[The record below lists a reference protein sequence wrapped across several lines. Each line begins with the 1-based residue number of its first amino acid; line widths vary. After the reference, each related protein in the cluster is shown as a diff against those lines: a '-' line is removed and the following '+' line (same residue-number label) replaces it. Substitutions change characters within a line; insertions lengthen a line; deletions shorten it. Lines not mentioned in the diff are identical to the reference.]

1 MEQLACGHAAPIA
14 GHACAHLLKTPGAPY
29 AVRFT
34 GQGQDLD
41 LLCDDCDGP
50 TAPARADLQ
59 PLCVDCQQ
67 AHLERLEDLLH
78 ALGRPEVRTRASA
91 LRFEHREHTLPS
103 LAGTPL
109 LALEPLGSAPRSQ
122 WLAVTPTGDLLRL
135 DLEAGTT
142 TRLATVPSDAVVLS
156 EPLALHVSDCGRY
169 AAVANA
175 AGSHGVVLSLDSGA
189 VTMKLDRGTYHVTHC
204 QFPLAFFRDGD
215 RTLLVHG
222 TEWNQLDI
230 SDPSTGERLTPR
242 PDDAATKSED
252 AKAHGLDYFHCG
264 LTVSPDGQ
272 WLVDDGWVWHPV
284 GILTS
289 LSLRRWLHE
298 NVWESED
305 GPSRKS
311 LRQVEY
317 FWDGPRCFVGPRLL
331 AVWGFGSTDRTLFD
345 AALVLDIESGKLRRW
360 FPGPRGDFHCD
371 GQFLLTRAS
380 DEGTAVWNWETGER
394 LLVDAELKPTAWHPA
409 ARSFVSVV
417 APGQFRESRLAGT
430 P

>member
-1 MEQLACGHAAPIA
+1 MEPLACGHAAPIA
-14 GHACAHLLKTPGAPY
+14 GHACAHLIEAPGAPY
-29 AVRFT
+29 TVRFT
-34 GQGQDLD
+34 GQGQDHD
-41 LLCDDCDGP
+41 LLCDDCDSP
-50 TAPARADLQ
+50 TAPARAELR
-59 PLCVDCQQ
+59 PICAACQQ
-67 AHLERLEDLLH
+67 AHLERLDDLIH

-91 LRFEHREHTLPS
+91 LRFEHREHSLPELES
-103 LAGTPL
+103 ATL

-122 WLAVTPTGDLLRL
+122 WLAVTSTGDLLRL
-135 DLEAGTT
+135 ELEKPTT
-142 TRLATVPSDAVVLS
+142 TRLGAVPAESLALS
-156 EPLALHVSDCGRY
+156 EPLAVHVSDCGHY

-175 AGSHGVVLSLDSGA
+175 TGSHGVVIALDSGA

-222 TEWNQLDI
+222 TDWNQLDI

-242 PDDAATKSED
+242 PAEAAAATEDSE
-252 AKAHGLDYFHCG
+252 AHGLDYFHCG
-264 LTVSPDGQ
+264 LSVSPDGQ

-284 GILTS
+284 GILTR

-331 AVWGFGSTDRTLFD
+331 AVWGFGGTDRTLFA
-345 AALVLDIESGKLRRW
+345 AALIIDLETGALRRW
-360 FPGPRGDFHCD
+360 FPGPQGDFHCD
-371 GQFLLTRAS
+371 GQFLLTSAG
-380 DEGTAVWNWETGER
+380 DEGTAVWDWETGER
-394 LLVDAELKPTAWHPA
+394 LHVDSTLKPTAWHPA
-409 ARSFVSVV
+409 ARCFVSVI
-417 APGQFRESRLAGT
+417 APGQLRESRLAGT